1 MKVKF
6 QSADTSI
13 LQVEISE
20 DSREI
25 TTFITKK
32 GLYRYTRLM
41 FGIVC
46 APEIFQQ
53 IMETILSGC
62 KNCLNFMDD
71 IVIYGKTEQ
80 ELVEHT
86 NAVLHRLKEY
96 NVLLNQ
102 EKCKFKQQRIRFLG
116 HMFSSDGLDVNEVK
130 VQAIKSFRPP
140 NTVEEVRSF
149 LGLVT
154 YVSKFIPNLATVTDP
169 LRKLTKKDTP
179 FEWSDEQQNAF
190 QQLKDQLSSPTT
202 LGYYKLSDR
211 TQLYADASPVGL
223 GAVLVQFDGSE
234 PRIISYASKSLS
246 DTEKRYCQTEKEAL
260 ALVWSVERFHFY
272 LFGRSFELI
281 TDHKALEVIFSPKSK
296 PCARIERWVLRLQS
310 YRYTVVYRAGKN
322 NIADPLSRLVKFEQT
337 NESFDEENEQYVQ
350 SITSLATPVAIRLI
364 EIKEASIDDAEIK
377 AVEKALYNSTWSE
390 LASPFRVFET
400 ELCFVDKILLR
411 GNRIVIPEK
420 LRSRILDLAHEGHPG
435 ITKMKQRLR
444 TKVWWP
450 KIDAHAEAYVKQ
462 CHGCTMVS
470 APPPPVPV
478 CRSKFPDKPWQHLAI
493 DFLGPLPS
501 NDYLLVVVD
510 YYSRFIEIDV
520 MRKIDSAETIKRLCV
535 MFARFGNPI
544 SITADNGTQLVS
556 EEFKGFCN
564 ENNILLIST
573 IPWWPQENG
582 EIERQNRSILKR
594 LIISQNQKRNWKQD
608 LLTYLIMYRA
618 TPHSTTL
625 KTPSEMMYGRTIRDK
640 IPTFDQPMVMDDE
653 MRDRDAQAKQKG
665 KEYTDKRRNAKPSAT
680 VVGDTVWLKK
690 MSRPNK
696 LAPTFDPVPHTV
708 VEKKGNE
715 LIVLNPATNARYRRS
730 VSHAIKAVSHEWHG
744 NRKRLK
750 AYWDSFSLHR
760 IYSIL
765 FSATH
770 SSSR

>member
-1 MKVKF
+1 M
-6 QSADTSI
+6 

-62 KNCLNFMDD
+62 KNCLNYMDD
-71 IVIYGKTEQ
+71 IVIYGETEK
-80 ELVEHT
+80 ELVNHT

-102 EKCKFKQQRIRFLG
+102 EKCEFKQRRIRFLG
-116 HMFSSDGLDVNEVK
+116 HTFSSDGLDVNEVK
-130 VQAIKSFRPP
+130 VQAIKMFRPP

-179 FEWSDEQQNAF
+179 FDWGDEQQNAF
-190 QQLKDQLSSPTT
+190 TQLKDQLSNPTT
-202 LGYYKLSDR
+202 LGYYKVSDR

-223 GAVLVQFDGSE
+223 GAVLVQFDGQE

-260 ALVWSVERFHFY
+260 ALVWAVERFHFY

-322 NIADPLSRLVKFEQT
+322 NIADPLSRLVKFEPT

-350 SITSLATPVAIRLI
+350 SITSLAAPVAISLI
-364 EIKEASIDDAEIK
+364 EIVEASTDDAEIK
-377 AVEKALYNSTWSE
+377 AVEKALYNGTWSE

-400 ELCFVDKILLR
+400 ELCFVDKVLLR
-411 GNRIVIPEK
+411 GNRIVMPEK
-420 LRSRILDLAHEGHPG
+420 LRSRTLDLAHEGHPG

-450 KIDAHAEAYVKQ
+450 KIDAHAEAYVKR

-470 APPPPVPV
+470 APPPHVPV
-478 CRSKFPDKPWQHLAI
+478 CRSKLPDKPWQHLAI

-510 YYSRFIEIDV
+510 YYSRFIEIEV

-556 EEFKGFCN
+556 EEFKAFCN
-564 ENNILLIST
+564 ENGITLIST

-594 LIISQNQKRNWKQD
+594 LIISQNQKGNWKQD
-608 LLTYLIMYRA
+608 LLAYLVMYRA
-618 TPHSTTL
+618 TPHATTM
-625 KTPSEMMYGRTIRDK
+625 KTPSEMMFGRTIRDK
-640 IPTFDQPMVMDDE
+640 IPTFDQPMVLDDE
-653 MRDRDAQAKQKG
+653 TRDRDAQAKHKG
-665 KEYTDKRRNAKPSAT
+665 KEYTDKRRHAKPSET

-690 MSRPNK
+690 MIRPNK
-696 LAPTFDPVPHTV
+696 LAPIFDPVPHTV

-715 LIVLNPATNARYRRS
+715 LIVVNPATNARYRRN
-730 VSHAIKAVSHEWHG
+730 VSHAIKAVSQEWNG
-744 NRKRLK
+744 NRKKTKTL
-750 AYWDSFSLHR
+750 
-760 IYSIL
+760 
-765 FSATH
+765 
-770 SSSR
+770 